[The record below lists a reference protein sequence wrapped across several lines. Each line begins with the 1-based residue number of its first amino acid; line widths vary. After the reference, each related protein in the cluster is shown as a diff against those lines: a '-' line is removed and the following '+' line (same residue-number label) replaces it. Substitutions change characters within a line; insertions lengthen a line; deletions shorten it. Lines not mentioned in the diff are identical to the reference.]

1 MSGFRHCGFPK
12 TLSNAVLGDSWD
24 EATKATG
31 PERGQWKWRQ
41 RERIPCNVLGGGR
54 GRTVSAVIGPR
65 QARWKDAQDQNFS
78 SSKKQVQTG
87 KGQEEGLQRA
97 EGIGK
102 PSGLTITATL
112 LQVRALGNY
121 TSSSSTSTT
130 SSAPVQPH
138 RCPCNPVSPTGP
150 RTPPGGRDASFR
162 WGCGPRA
169 TGPAARPG
177 ACLLPRRLTLLT
189 WRPSPAAFSP
199 PQ

>member
-78 SSKKQVQTG
+78 SSKEQVQTG

-121 TSSSSTSTT
+121 TSSSSTLQLR
-130 SSAPVQPH
+130 V
-138 RCPCNPVSPTGP
+138 
-150 RTPPGGRDASFR
+150 
-162 WGCGPRA
+162 
-169 TGPAARPG
+169 
-177 ACLLPRRLTLLT
+177 LLT
-189 WRPSPAAFSP
+189 SRIEVLVTRCLPPALGP
-199 PQ
+199 PLGAGTRRSGGAADPAQRGLQLGREPACYQGDCRH